1 MREHVARGR
10 RQPRLV
16 FALARLEEPAEVLAA
31 EERDGHRPGEP
42 ASGMARALVT
52 LETAPGDLAREAE
65 LVEPGGLVAAHARRQ
80 HFPLPACRGQLEALE
95 LLDDARQALAAM
107 KLQPRLDVLPREEE
121 AHEIGRAHRLDFSP
135 EPVEGTPVNAGQ
147 EPPVAPF

>member
-31 EERDGHRPGEP
+31 EERDGHRPREP

-52 LETAPGDLAREAE
+52 LETAPGDLTRQTE
-65 LVEPGGLVAAHARRQ
+65 LVEPGGLVAPHARRQ
-80 HFPLPACRGQLEALE
+80 HFPLPARRGQLEALE
-95 LLDDARQALAAM
+95 LLDDAREPFAAVE
-107 KLQPRLDVLPREEE
+107 LQPRLHVLPGEEE
-121 AHEIGRAHRLDFSP
+121 PHEVGRAHRLDLPP
-135 EPVEGTPVNAGQ
+135 EPVER
-147 EPPVAPF
+147 